1 MINYVTSILAKIEDE
16 DFGLDEEIDE
26 NFLNEFYSKKE
37 EFDLNYTIEDGIYV
51 AYGKRIDNL
60 LTKVNMEDYDSRLY
74 FETTLR
80 DMGVFDKFKEMGAQE
95 GDTVAIGDLVFE
107 YYE

>member
-26 NFLNEFYSKKE
+26 TSLMNSIVKE

-60 LTKVNMEDYDSRLY
+60 LSKVNMEDYDSRIC